1 MYTMQYLSGFI
12 AAFIL
17 MYVIY
22 KFQSKNNIFQDSKLK
37 PIRYSQ
43 SHIHSLVSPLIPK
56 KLKQAPKKTQS
67 RIHEAKTNIKVIIM
81 DNRAYWIKDNGFYT
95 ADMSIDG
102 TVNKDTTRR
111 VDTDTMSKVQLD
123 KMLFIIDK
131 LREGNLYDSGGSGN

>member
-1 MYTMQYLSGFI
+1 MQYLSGFI
-12 AAFIL
+12 LAFVV
-17 MYVIY
+17 MYVLY
-22 KFQSKNNIFQDSKLK
+22 KFQSRNNVFQEPKLK

-56 KLKQAPKKTQS
+56 NIKQKPKKTQS
-67 RIHEAKTNIKVIIM
+67 RIYEAKNNIKVIIM
-81 DNRAYWIKDNGFYT
+81 DNRAYWIKDNGFFM

-102 TVNKDTTRR
+102 TVNKDSTRR

-123 KMLFIIDK
+123 KMLFIIDR

>member
-1 MYTMQYLSGFI
+1 MQYLSGFI

>member
-1 MYTMQYLSGFI
+1 MQYLSGFI
-12 AAFIL
+12 LAFVV
-17 MYVIY
+17 MYGLY
-22 KFQSKNNIFQDSKLK
+22 KFQSRNNIFQEPKLK

-56 KLKQAPKKTQS
+56 SLKQKPKKTQS
-67 RIHEAKTNIKVIIM
+67 RIYEAKNNIRVIIM
-81 DNRAYWIKDNGFYT
+81 DNRAYWIKDNGFFM

-102 TVNKDTTRR
+102 TVNKDSTRR

-123 KMLFIIDK
+123 KMLFIIDR